1 MKNRQNT
8 LIIFTNSKA
17 VYSHGEEVVGQG
29 SSAMALELLLC
40 REDGIRAEKMVA
52 LGHEKKT
59 MDLKSM
65 DLQIPRS

>member
-1 MKNRQNT
+1 MGPSVFAAYTDN

-40 REDGIRAEKMVA
+40 REDGIRAEEMVA
-52 LGHEKKT
+52 YWDMKKI
-59 MDLKSM
+59 
-65 DLQIPRS
+65 QWI